1 MADKPRTTGVTQRWQ
16 YRVRLG
22 AMEIAY
28 FQKGNLPSKEI
39 EESTFKPAGLIFDE
53 KYPGRIK
60 YNDITLEKGQRIGS
74 DLEADEWFNSAADGP
89 NNELGSAYTKQVE
102 LERLDRRGNVIDRLF
117 CMKPGARRLNMTT
130 LVMARLMQI
139 WRNLLF
145 AIHITKEFNFKRRF
159 KVN

>member
-1 MADKPRTTGVTQRWQ
+1 MADKPRTTGLTQRWQ

-22 AMEIAY
+22 AMEAAY

-60 YNDITLEKGQRIGS
+60 YNDITLEKGSVLVVILKLTNGLIRRQMVLTMNLVRLIQNRLSLSG
-74 DLEADEWFNSAADGP
+74 LIV
-89 NNELGSAYTKQVE
+89 VE
-102 LERLDRRGNVIDRLF
+102 MLLTGLF

-130 LVMARLMQI
+130 LVMVRLM
-139 WRNLLF
+139 
-145 AIHITKEFNFKRRF
+145 
-159 KVN
+159 

>member
-16 YRVRLG
+16 YRVRIG
-22 AMEIAY
+22 AMEAAY

-60 YNDITLEKGQRIGS
+60 YNDITLERGQRIGS

-89 NNELGSAYTKQVE
+89 NNDLV
-102 LERLDRRGNVIDRLF
+102 RLILNRLSLNGLIVVVMLLTGLF
-117 CMKPGARRLNMTT
+117 CWKP
-130 LVMARLMQI
+130 VQ
-139 WRNLLF
+139 
-145 AIHITKEFNFKRRF
+145 ED
-159 KVN
+159 

>member
-60 YNDITLEKGQRIGS
+60 YNDITLEKGQRIGN

-102 LERLDRRGNVIDRLF
+102 LERLDRRGNVIDRFILHEAWCKKIEYDDF
-117 CMKPGARRLNMTT
+117 GDGSSDANMEKLTICYT
-130 LVMARLMQI
+130 YYERV
-139 WRNLLF
+139 
-145 AIHITKEFNFKRRF
+145 
-159 KVN
+159 

>member
-53 KYPGRIK
+53 QARAES
-60 YNDITLEKGQRIGS
+60 LRWCQARGQRSGRAAYQFSKHWIGS
-74 DLEADEWFNSAADGP
+74 QRLAA
-89 NNELGSAYTKQVE
+89 SS
-102 LERLDRRGNVIDRLF
+102 
-117 CMKPGARRLNMTT
+117 
-130 LVMARLMQI
+130 
-139 WRNLLF
+139 
-145 AIHITKEFNFKRRF
+145 
-159 KVN
+159 